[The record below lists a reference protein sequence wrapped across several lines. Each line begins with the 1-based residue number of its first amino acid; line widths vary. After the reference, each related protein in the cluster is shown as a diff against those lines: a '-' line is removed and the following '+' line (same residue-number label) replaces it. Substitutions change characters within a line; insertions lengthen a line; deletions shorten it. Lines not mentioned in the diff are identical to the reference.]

1 MLNLA
6 IRGHDLSNVTTVEAL
21 AEKTQAENIQTLQ
34 LALGLSFP
42 DWPSDAENLT
52 PGLGQYVKGILQ
64 KRDIQVGILS
74 CYINMIHPDKIVR
87 EAALTKFESYV
98 RHARYFGAT
107 MVATETGN
115 VLPEI
120 CYTKKNYTDEAFE
133 EMVQVIQRLVK
144 VGEQHQMLI
153 GIEPGLN
160 HPLYSLKRVE
170 QLLQRIDSEYLGIV
184 LDPTNLITSD
194 TYHRQVNLVEQAFER
209 FGEKIVAFHL
219 KDYHIQNNKIIPVNL
234 GTGMIDYPAIC
245 RLIAK
250 KKPGMFVVLE
260 ETKDQAIQ
268 EAVQLIQQVWND
280 QSAKGSFP

>member
-21 AEKTQAENIQTLQ
+21 AEKTQAQNIQTLQ

-42 DWPSDAENLT
+42 DWPSDAENLN
-52 PGLGQYVKGILQ
+52 PGLGQSVKGILL

-74 CYINMIHPDKIVR
+74 CYINMIHPDKPLR

-120 CYTKKNYTDEAFE
+120 CYTKKNFTDEAFE
-133 EMVQVIQRLVK
+133 EMVLVIQRLVK

-170 QLLQRIDSEYLGIV
+170 QLLQRIDSDYLGII

-268 EAVQLIQQVWND
+268 EAVQLIQ
-280 QSAKGSFP
+280 KELTKER

>member
-6 IRGHDLSNVTTVEAL
+6 IRGHDLSNVTTVEVL

-115 VLPEI
+115 VLSETR
-120 CYTKKNYTDEAFE
+120 YTKKNFTDEAFE

-170 QLLQRIDSEYLGIV
+170 QLLQRIDSEYLGII
-184 LDPTNLITSD
+184 LDPTNLITSE

-268 EAVQLIQQVWND
+268 EAVQLIQQVWSD
-280 QSAKGSFP
+280 QSAKGRFP

>member
-21 AEKTQAENIQTLQ
+21 AEKTQVQNIQTLQ

-42 DWPSDAENLT
+42 DWPSDAENLN
-52 PGLGQYVKGILQ
+52 PGLGQSFKGILR
-64 KRDIQVGILS
+64 KRNIQVGILS
-74 CYINMIHPDKIVR
+74 CYINMIHPDKTLR

-120 CYTKKNYTDEAFE
+120 CYTEKNFTDEAFE

-144 VGEQHQMLI
+144 VGEQQQMLI

-170 QLLQRIDSEYLGIV
+170 QLLQRIDSDYLGII

-260 ETKDQAIQ
+260 ETKDQAIR
-268 EAVQLIQQVWND
+268 EAVRLIEQ
-280 QSAKGSFP
+280 ALIKER

>member
-6 IRGHDLSNVTTVEAL
+6 IRGHDLSNVITVEAL

-42 DWPSDAENLT
+42 AWPSDTENLT

-120 CYTKKNYTDEAFE
+120 RYTKKNFTDEAFE

-170 QLLQRIDSEYLGIV
+170 QLLQRIDSECLGII
-184 LDPTNLITSD
+184 LDPTNLITSE

-234 GTGMIDYPAIC
+234 GTGMVDYPAIC

-280 QSAKGSFP
+280 QSAKGRFP

>member
-21 AEKTQAENIQTLQ
+21 AEKTQVQNIQTLQ

-42 DWPSDAENLT
+42 DWPSDAENLN
-52 PGLGQYVKGILQ
+52 PGLGQSVKGILR
-64 KRDIQVGILS
+64 KRNIQVGILS
-74 CYINMIHPDKIVR
+74 CYINMIHPDKTLR

-120 CYTKKNYTDEAFE
+120 CYTEKNFTDEAFE
-133 EMVQVIQRLVK
+133 EMVQVIKRLVK
-144 VGEQHQMLI
+144 VGEEQQMLI

-160 HPLYSLKRVE
+160 HPLYSLDRVE
-170 QLLQRIDSEYLGIV
+170 QLIQQIDSDYLGII
-184 LDPTNLITSD
+184 LDPTNLITSE
-194 TYHRQVNLVEQAFER
+194 TYQNQVTLVEQAFER
-209 FGEKIVAFHL
+209 FGEKIVAVHL
-219 KDYHIQNNKIIPVNL
+219 KDYQIQKDKLIPVNL
-234 GTGMIDYPAIC
+234 GSGEIDYPAIC

-250 KKPGMFVVLE
+250 KKPGLFVVLE
-260 ETKDQAIQ
+260 ETKDQAIR
-268 EAVQLIQQVWND
+268 EAVQLIEQVLI
-280 QSAKGSFP
+280 KER